1 VGPAEDSNGGPP
13 SPDGQSHSWDAK
25 SYDRISDPM
34 HSWGH
39 AVIDRLELTG
49 SERVLDAGCGSGRVT
64 AELLARL
71 PGGHVVAVDASR
83 EMVAEATE
91 RFAGEP
97 RVEVLQ
103 ADLLAP
109 LPVEPEVD
117 AILSTATFHW
127 IRDHDRLFAN
137 LASVLRRGGRLSA
150 QCGGAGNLASIVG
163 LFPDEG
169 GESSV
174 LFAAPEDT
182 VPRLERAGFVDVEAW
197 LQAEPTSFPDQAQ
210 LREYLRTIVLRTYIE
225 GMPAPEADALVA
237 RIADAVPGEV
247 LDYVRLNIVA
257 RRG

>member
-13 SPDGQSHSWDAK
+13 SPDGLHHWDAK
-25 SYDRISDPM
+25 TYDRISDPM

-39 AVIDRLELTG
+39 AVIGRLELTG

-64 AELLARL
+64 AELLAGL
-71 PGGHVVAVDASR
+71 PGGHVVAVDASP
-83 EMVAEATE
+83 EMVAEASE
-91 RFAGEP
+91 RFQDEP
-97 RVEVLQ
+97 RVEVFQ

-109 LPVEPEVD
+109 LPIEPEVD

-127 IRDHDRLFAN
+127 IRDHERLFAN
-137 LASVLRRGGRLSA
+137 LAAVLKRGGRLSA

-174 LFAAPEDT
+174 HFAAPEDT
-182 VPRLERAGFVDVEAW
+182 VPRLERAGFVDIEAW
-197 LQAEPTSFPDQAQ
+197 LQAEPTSFPDQDR

-225 GMPAPEADALVA
+225 GMPQPEADALVA
-237 RIADAVPGEV
+237 RIASAVPGEV

-257 RRG
+257 RRA